1 MSSVIKKPI
10 FGCHL
15 CKGNAIVE
23 LSCSLSSCRICLR
36 QTFMIREFLQLL
48 HFCLF
53 YKQSVY
59 TSVDCGLI
67 TKSFF
72 LKKKKKT
79 TRSGAAHQRT
89 KFKDEASITEVR
101 QLRGTLGFAEF
112 LYFGNFNLQF
122 RYCGIFRICGMRFLS
137 VSFD

>member
-15 CKGNAIVE
+15 SKGNAIVE

-36 QTFMIREFLQLL
+36 QAFMIREFLQLL

-72 LKKKKKT
+72 KKKKIHALGCCTSKNEI
-79 TRSGAAHQRT
+79 
-89 KFKDEASITEVR
+89 KDEASITEVR
-101 QLRGTLGFAEF
+101 QLRGTLGFAE
-112 LYFGNFNLQF
+112 LPYFVNFNLQF
-122 RYCGIFRICGMRFLS
+122 RYCSIFLICGMRFLS